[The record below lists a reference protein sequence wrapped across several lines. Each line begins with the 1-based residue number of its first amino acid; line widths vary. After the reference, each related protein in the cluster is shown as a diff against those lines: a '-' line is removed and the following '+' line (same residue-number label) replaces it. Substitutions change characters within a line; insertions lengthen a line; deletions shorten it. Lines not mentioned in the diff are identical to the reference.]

1 MYKKFI
7 KTIDNSNTLSGTA
20 AGVCAA
26 IIISIFNIEL
36 FKTALNFKIPIWL
49 MLFILGL
56 GTYFLKG
63 KLQSNTNSMIDNTNS
78 TIDNTNSTIDNTNSM
93 INNKNILDKKIT
105 ITVDEETN
113 LDNITLS
120 KDILCYSKDVF
131 QDPISKNDIIFTWN
145 YSINNKGAYPVNI
158 QFLCPYCNEPMDE
171 FTANDDNPH
180 FSNSLIVPNKN
191 EVILSCESCE
201 EHFIR
206 DYDEPPSKQV
216 SFSYEKKYYYDMIKK
231 IEDSICTKVSKLKNT

>member
-7 KTIDNSNTLSGTA
+7 KKIDKSNILSGTVA
-20 AGVCAA
+20 VVCAT

-49 MLFILGL
+49 ILFILGL
-56 GTYFLKG
+56 GTYFLKV
-63 KLQSNTNSMIDNTNS
+63 KLQSNTNST
-78 TIDNTNSTIDNTNSM
+78 
-93 INNKNILDKKIT
+93 INNTNILDKKIT

-145 YSINNKGAYPVNI
+145 YNINNKGAYPVNI

-216 SFSYEKKYYYDMIKK
+216 SFSYEKNYYYDMIKK
-231 IEDSICTKVSKLKNT
+231 IEDSICTKISKLKNT